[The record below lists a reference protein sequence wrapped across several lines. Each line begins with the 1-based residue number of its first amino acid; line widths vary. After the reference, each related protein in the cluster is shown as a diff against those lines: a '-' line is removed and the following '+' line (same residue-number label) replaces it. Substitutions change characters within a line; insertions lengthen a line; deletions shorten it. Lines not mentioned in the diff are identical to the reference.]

1 MVEYCIKNEIRTVV
15 VGDIRNVR
23 KGNNLG
29 KKTNQKLHGLP
40 YDKIYGMLEYKLK
53 LVGIRFVRQEES
65 YTSQCS
71 PYADMVSKETAE
83 KSNRKERGLY
93 VAKGEVFNADA
104 VGAYNIMRKYFAIS
118 GIEKEMSVS
127 GLANTRI
134 LKVAV

>member
-53 LVGIRFVRQEES
+53 LAGIRFVRQEES

-71 PYADMVSKETAE
+71 PYADVVSKEAAE

-93 VAKGEVFNADA
+93 VAKVLFTTLNDA
-104 VGAYNIMRKYFAIS
+104 PFFTLNGA
-118 GIEKEMSVS
+118 V
-127 GLANTRI
+127 LA
-134 LKVAV
+134 